1 MGELQMQKAKYTT
14 EFKEEAVRQVIDR
27 GHSVIDVAK
36 RLGIGDGLL
45 YTWVKKFKVANEPVV
60 IDDMKS
66 MQAELNRLKAELRR
80 TTEERDI
87 LKKAA
92 AYFAKQS
99 E

>member
-1 MGELQMQKAKYTT
+1 MGEMQMQKANYTA
-14 EFKEEAVRQVIDR
+14 EFKDEAVRQVFDR
-27 GHSVIDVAK
+27 GHSFIDVAK

-45 YTWVKKFKVANEPVV
+45 YTWVKKFNTVNEPVA

-99 E
+99 K

>member
-1 MGELQMQKAKYTT
+1 MQMQKAKYTA
-14 EFKEEAVRQVIDR
+14 EFKEEAVRQVIGR

-36 RLGIGDGLL
+36 QLGIGDGLL
-45 YTWVKKFKVANEPVV
+45 YIWVKKFKAVNKPVA

-87 LKKAA
+87 LKKTA

>member
-1 MGELQMQKAKYTT
+1 MGEMQMQRAKYTS
-14 EFKEEAVRQVIDR
+14 EFKEEAVRQVVDK
-27 GHSVIDVAK
+27 GHSVVDVAK
-36 RLGIGDGLL
+36 RFGIGDQIL
-45 YTWVKKFKVANEPVV
+45 YKWVKKFKDANDPVA

>member
-1 MGELQMQKAKYTT
+1 
-14 EFKEEAVRQVIDR
+14 
-27 GHSVIDVAK
+27 
-36 RLGIGDGLL
+36 
-45 YTWVKKFKVANEPVV
+45 
-60 IDDMKS
+60 MKL